1 MKDVALVGLPGS
13 GKSTVFTAVS
23 RHVAQRGSASQAV
36 VEVPDDRLDLLAKIY
51 ASKKTTRAQVRIV
64 DIGGIDARALG
75 EARAAD
81 ALAIVLRAFGPDADP
96 VRDLESFRS
105 ELAVTDLQTVEKVRE
120 RVAKQT
126 KTGDKAATAELEAT
140 TKAEAVLSDGRWLSE
155 EPWSVDERRVLSL
168 WTPLTL
174 KPSLHVINAEEP
186 DPTVSAL
193 PAPTVT
199 ICGALEAEATEL
211 PEEEGADLLEGFGVT
226 QAAAPAFIKA
236 AYDAIGLLTFYTAG
250 PTEAR
255 AWEVKRG
262 ARAPQAAGVIHSDFE
277 RAFIRAERVSYD
289 DIVEAGSEDVARQ
302 RGLLRVEGKDYE
314 VKDGDVLLIRH
325 SA

>member
-1 MKDVALVGLPGS
+1 
-13 GKSTVFTAVS
+13 
-23 RHVAQRGSASQAV
+23 
-36 VEVPDDRLDLLAKIY
+36 
-51 ASKKTTRAQVRIV
+51 
-64 DIGGIDARALG
+64 
-75 EARAAD
+75 
-81 ALAIVLRAFGPDADP
+81 VLRAFGPDADP

-120 RVAKQT
+120 RVAKGT
-126 KTGDKAATAELEAT
+126 KTGDAAAKAELEAT
-140 TKAEAVLSDGRWLSE
+140 ERAESVLSDGRWLSE
-155 EPWSVDERRVLSL
+155 EPWSDDDRRVLSL

-174 KPSLHVINAEEP
+174 KPALHVVNAEEP
-186 DPTVSAL
+186 GVDTAGI
-193 PAPTVT
+193 PAPVVA

-211 PEEEGADLLEGFGVT
+211 SPEDGADLLEGFGIT
-226 QAAAPAFIKA
+226 EPAAPAFIKA

-250 PTEAR
+250 PTESR

-277 RAFIRAERVSYD
+277 RAFIRAERVSYGD
-289 DIVEAGSEDVARQ
+289 LVDAGSEDVAKQ
-302 RGLLRVEGKDYE
+302 RGVWRVEGKEYE

>member
-1 MKDVALVGLPGS
+1 MKDVAIVGLPGS

-23 RHVAQRGSASQAV
+23 RHVSQFGSASQAV
-36 VEVPDDRLDLLAKIY
+36 VEVPDGRLDVLTKLY
-51 ASKKTTRAQVRIV
+51 AAAKTTRAQVRLV
-64 DIGGIDARALG
+64 DVAGIDARALG

-81 ALAIVLRAFGPDADP
+81 ALAIVLRAFGTDADP
-96 VRDLESFRS
+96 ARDLESFRS

-126 KTGDKAATAELEAT
+126 KSGGDAAKAELAATQR
-140 TKAEAVLSDGRWLSE
+140 AEAVLSDGRWLSE
-155 EPWSVDERRVLSL
+155 EPWSDDERRVLSL

-174 KPSLHVINAEEP
+174 KPALHVVNAEEP
-186 DPTVSAL
+186 GATVAAI
-193 PAPTVT
+193 PGTVVT

-211 PEEEGADLLEGFGVT
+211 PPEESADLLEGFGIT
-226 QAAAPAFIKA
+226 EPAAGAFIKA

-255 AWEVKRG
+255 AWECKVG
-262 ARAPQAAGVIHSDFE
+262 SRAPQAAGVIHSDFE
-277 RAFIRAERVSYD
+277 RAFIRAERVSYAD
-289 DIVEAGSEDVARQ
+289 VVEVGSEDAAKQ
-302 RGLLRVEGKDYE
+302 KGLLRVEGKEY
-314 VKDGDVLLIRH
+314 VVQDGDILNIRH

>member
-1 MKDVALVGLPGS
+1 MKDVAIVGLPGS

-51 ASKKTTRAQVRIV
+51 ESAKTTRAQMRLV
-64 DIGGIDARALG
+64 DVAGIDARALG

-81 ALAIVLRAFGPDADP
+81 ALAIVLAGFGPDADP

-120 RVAKQT
+120 RVSKQIKSGGEAAK
-126 KTGDKAATAELEAT
+126 AELDVT
-140 TKAEAVLSDGRWLSE
+140 VRAEAVLSDGRWLSE
-155 EPWSVDERRVLSL
+155 EPWSDDERRVLSL

-174 KPSLHVINAEEP
+174 KPALHVINAEEP
-186 DPTVSAL
+186 GTSVEVIAGTV
-193 PAPTVT
+193 VV

-211 PEEEGADLLEGFGVT
+211 PPEEGADLLEGFGIT
-226 QAAAPAFIKA
+226 EPAAGAFIKA
-236 AYDAIGLLTFYTAG
+236 AYDAIGLLTFYTGG

-255 AWEVKRG
+255 AWECKVGSK
-262 ARAPQAAGVIHSDFE
+262 APQAAGVIHSDFE

-289 DIVEAGSEDVARQ
+289 DIVDAGSEDVAKQ
-302 RGLLRVEGKDYE
+302 KGLLRVEGKDY
-314 VKDGDVLLIRH
+314 VVQDGDVLNIRH

>member
-36 VEVPDDRLDLLAKIY
+36 VEVPDERLDRLTKIY
-51 ASKKTTRAQVRIV
+51 GSAKTTRAQMRLV
-64 DIGGIDARALG
+64 DVAGIDARALG

-96 VRDLESFRS
+96 ARDLESFRS
-105 ELAVTDLQTVEKVRE
+105 ELAVTDLQTIEKVRE
-120 RVAKQT
+120 RVAKQER
-126 KTGDKAATAELEAT
+126 TGDASARLELEAT
-140 TKAEAVLSDGRWLSE
+140 ERAETVLSDGRWLSE
-155 EPWSVDERRVLSL
+155 EPWSEGERRVLSL

-174 KPSLHVINAEEP
+174 KPALHVVNAEEP
-186 DPTVSAL
+186 GAGAEAIPGTM
-193 PAPTVT
+193 VT

-211 PEEEGADLLEGFGVT
+211 VPEEGSSLLEGFGI
-226 QAAAPAFIKA
+226 AEPAAPAFIKA

-250 PTEAR
+250 PTESR

-289 DIVEAGSEDVARQ
+289 DIVDAGSEDVARQ
-302 RGLLRVEGKDYE
+302 RGLLRVEGKEYE